1 MVDAW
6 PGSLPQ
12 AFEQSGYGEGVADM
26 LTEVQPDTGPPIT
39 RRRSTAATRPVGGSM
54 VLTSAQLSALKTFFN
69 TTLLGGS
76 LPFTFPA
83 QVDAGSP
90 AVDWLVKFTKSA
102 LPKWTPLGGD
112 YWRASFGLTVLP

>member
-1 MVDAW
+1 MTDAW
-6 PGSLPQ
+6 PASLPQ

-26 LTEVQPDTGPPIT
+26 LIETPTDAGPPIT
-39 RRRSTAATRPVGGSM
+39 RRRSTAAPRFANGSM
-54 VLTSAQLSALKTFFN
+54 VITSAQLSALKTFFN

-90 AVDWLVKFTKSA
+90 SVDWLVKFTRNG
-102 LPKWTPLGGD
+102 LPKWVPVGGD
-112 YWRASFGLTVLP
+112 YWRASFGLTILS